1 MIKSSKEADYTTKQ
15 EDKSS
20 EGKISKESS
29 SSTSWSRLKDPRIV
43 RVSRAFGGKDRHS
56 KVCTV
61 RGLRDR
67 RVRLSVPTAI
77 QLYDLQDRLGL
88 NQPSKVVDWLLNA
101 AKHDIDEL
109 PPLQV
114 PPGSFSQFHQAM
126 LTASHGVDASQ
137 LADKS
142 EGLQV
147 NWNDHLELSTSN
159 YWSTNSDGNLR
170 DHIKSKEIVE
180 ETEGDNKESWT
191 KRKQDGDLDQGHN
204 DAYTSSNFFE
214 RANQSNSP
222 AGMLNNMIPIPNP
235 SFVRWDPSKL
245 LRLHTEDPISQSTS
259 LSMPSGSQFVVY
271 PHAREFDPKQMINFQ
286 MLSSSITSQN
296 SPFPN
301 PAFTPPLYTIN
312 QAMRPFHLSR
322 DPYSGS
328 APNKDD

>member
-1 MIKSSKEADYTTKQ
+1 MISSSKEADFAPKQ

-20 EGKISKESS
+20 EGKISKASS

-88 NQPSKVVDWLLNA
+88 NQPSKVVDWLLNV
-101 AKHDIDEL
+101 AKNDIDEL

-126 LTASHGVDASQ
+126 LSASQ
-137 LADKS
+137 GVNASQSAEKS
-142 EGLQV
+142 QGQV
-147 NWNDHLELSTSN
+147 NWNDQLELSTSN
-159 YWSTNSDGNLR
+159 YWSNSDGNLR
-170 DHIKSKEIVE
+170 DRLKSKEIVE
-180 ETEGDNKESWT
+180 ETEGNNKESWT

-204 DAYTSSNFFE
+204 DAFTSSNFFE

-222 AGMLNNMIPIPNP
+222 ADQD
-235 SFVRWDPSKL
+235 S
-245 LRLHTEDPISQSTS
+245 ISQSTS
-259 LSMPSGSQFVVY
+259 LSTPSGSQFAVY
-271 PHAREFDPKQMINFQ
+271 PHAREFDPKQMFNFQ
-286 MLSSSITSQN
+286 MLSSSITSQT
-296 SPFPN
+296 SPFSN
-301 PAFTPPLYTIN
+301 PPFTPPLYTIN
-312 QAMRPFHLSR
+312 QGMRPFHLSR
-322 DPYSGS
+322 DPYSGT
-328 APNKDD
+328 APNKDE